1 MECPDRYFLN
11 DDDECMHYIWPFSI
25 KFIIGMIV
33 LVFANGLATIAGV
46 GGGVIGLAIFMM
58 LLDYT
63 AKDATIVVLC
73 SIFAASTG
81 NISNL
86 MTKMM
91 NGKPLIQY
99 DLVFLVVPVMFSGS
113 FIGILLNKFLPSLV
127 ICTLILALVAFNLKK
142 TYVRF
147 VDKYKK

>member
-1 MECPDRYFLN
+1 
-11 DDDECMHYIWPFSI
+11 
-25 KFIIGMIV
+25 MIV